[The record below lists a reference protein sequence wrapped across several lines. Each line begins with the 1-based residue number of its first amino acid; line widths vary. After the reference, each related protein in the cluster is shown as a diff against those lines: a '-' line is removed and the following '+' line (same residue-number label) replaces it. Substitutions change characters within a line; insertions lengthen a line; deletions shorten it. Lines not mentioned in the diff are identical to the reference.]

1 MGPTVVVCRPPFW
14 SPRPL
19 CPPPSV
25 SRWRA
30 EGDLCKRQVQLHL
43 SQLKGLQRLPSP
55 LERTQTPSSACSPL
69 GLILWLDP
77 SPLHLLASQPH
88 SRLCPLGRA
97 SCLSLVFLLTSF
109 PDAPLCIQCLPSLQM
124 SVECP
129 LCRGGALT
137 PPKAVSGPLTGL
149 PSTCTFLVLVTV
161 MLRVSIVHRASS
173 AALPATTIARGLLA
187 PIVPPGP
194 GAKQELDK
202 HMVDERIKGREEK
215 KT

>member
-14 SPRPL
+14 SARPL

-43 SQLKGLQRLPSP
+43 SQLKGLQWLPLP

-77 SPLHLLASQPH
+77 SPLQLLASQPH
-88 SRLCPLGRA
+88 SHRCPLGRA

-109 PDAPLCIQCLPSLQM
+109 PDAPALHPTPTLPSD
-124 SVECP
+124 
-129 LCRGGALT
+129 
-137 PPKAVSGPLTGL
+137 VSGMSPLQRRGPDTPQGCVRSPHR
-149 PSTCTFLVLVTV
+149 PSQHLHLLSARHSDAQSFY
-161 MLRVSIVHRASS
+161 RASGRPV
-173 AALPATTIARGLLA
+173 LPCLL
-187 PIVPPGP
+187 
-194 GAKQELDK
+194 Q
-202 HMVDERIKGREEK
+202 R
-215 KT
+215 